1 MRLFSKGQFTCPAS
15 CRREERKRKPA
26 CVTPVYTVVGWQ
38 ATTRPLLLGSFNY
51 AVIRSSLQVHFMR
64 DSASDAVPAAA
75 AAHALAAMLLESRK
89 RKREDLEQTLEDVIE
104 TYEGTE
110 ERPERKKRELW
121 ATKRS
126 ASTS

>member
-1 MRLFSKGQFTCPAS
+1 
-15 CRREERKRKPA
+15 
-26 CVTPVYTVVGWQ
+26 
-38 ATTRPLLLGSFNY
+38 
-51 AVIRSSLQVHFMR
+51 MR

-110 ERPERKKRELW
+110 ERPGRKKRELW